1 VARAG
6 SSTGAS
12 AVKEPEPQ
20 APELEIPRLSGAG
33 VGAGSLNLAFEL
45 GTCPGCAHSK
55 CTGAVFAVGLR
66 ELQRTAR

>member
-1 VARAG
+1 LTRLKLVARAG

-33 VGAGSLNLAFEL
+33 V
-45 GTCPGCAHSK
+45 
-55 CTGAVFAVGLR
+55 
-66 ELQRTAR
+66 